1 MSFTVGEMVGPYRI
15 LQQLGQG
22 GMATVYKAYH
32 AALDRYVAIKVL
44 HPAFTEDP
52 NFQARF
58 QREARLVARLE
69 HPNIVPI
76 YDFAE
81 HEGRPYLV
89 MKFIEGQTLKA
100 VMEARPLAPRDIL
113 RIVEAVGAALSYAH
127 SQGILHRDVK
137 PSNVLMT
144 SGGQIYL
151 ADFGLARI
159 AQSGSSTLTSDMLVG
174 TPQYISPEQALSK
187 SDLDE
192 RTDIYSFGIMVYEMV
207 VGQVPYN
214 ADTPF
219 AVIHDHIYTPLP
231 LPSQVNPQIPPAMER
246 VLLKALA
253 KEKND
258 RYSDV
263 TAFVTAFS
271 TVMTDELERRE
282 SGAPTVSTA
291 PTPPALPVQDATLPP
306 TQAPVR
312 AARKKWATWQKVA
325 AVLGVLLLCSCLC
338 LWGVNAAGKMEEKKA
353 MTETAGA
360 AVEILAAETIPA
372 PENAMPQQKGT
383 EVIQPEMVGT
393 LPVTRS
399 TPTDEERA
407 AAQKLVEEAVALW
420 PDQPLEALA
429 RLNQAQ
435 KIMGNRSG
443 FYMQAGETLAEQ
455 GVWPLAAFMYV
466 NAYRGNPEGMTEEQL
481 IKAREAVF
489 KASKNPQSKTIMPK
503 RLDWPPLDIG
513 DIRYEVYNGNLDT
526 AKTLIGANPDLSTD
540 YPEMLLV
547 EAELFIKLQDSPRA
561 QEIINTLLTRSDL
574 PEWIKAE
581 AGEILNAAKNP

>member
-1 MSFTVGEMVGPYRI
+1 MSFSIGEMVGPYRI

-58 QREARLVARLE
+58 QREARLVAKLE

-100 VMEARPLAPRDIL
+100 VMETKQLTPQEIL
-113 RIVEAVGAALSYAH
+113 RVVEAVGLALSYAH

-137 PSNVLMT
+137 PSNVLVT
-144 SGGQIYL
+144 GGGQIYL

-159 AQSGSSTLTSDMLVG
+159 AQSGTSTLTSDMLVG

-207 VGQVPYN
+207 VGRVPYN

-231 LPSQVNPQIPPAMER
+231 LPTQVNDQISPAMER

-253 KEKND
+253 KERAD

-263 TAFVTAFS
+263 VSFVAAFS
-271 TVMTDELERRE
+271 GVMTEDLERRE
-282 SGAPTVSTA
+282 SRAPTVA
-291 PTPPALPVQDATLPP
+291 VQPPAPLQDVTLPP
-306 TQAPVR
+306 VSVQKMAG
-312 AARKKWATWQKVA
+312 KKNWATWQKVL

-338 LWGVNAAGKMEEKKA
+338 LSALNLGARIDENKQ
-353 MTETAGA
+353 MTQTARESGA
-360 AVEILAAETIPA
+360 VRTVTPAVEVAQ
-372 PENAMPQQKGT
+372 PENAMPEQKGT
-383 EVIQPEMVGT
+383 EVIQSEMVGT
-393 LPVTRS
+393 LTANKE

-407 AAQKLVEEAVALW
+407 AAQQLIEDALALW
-420 PDQPLEALA
+420 PDNQLEALA
-429 RLNQAQ
+429 KLTQAQ
-435 KIMGNRSG
+435 KLMGNRVS
-443 FYMQAGETLAEQ
+443 FYEQAGDTLAER
-455 GVWPLAAFMYV
+455 GAWPLAAYMYI
-466 NAYRGNPEGMTEEQL
+466 NIYRIIPEKMTTEQQL
-481 IKAREAVF
+481 KTREAVF
-489 KASKNPQSKTIMPK
+489 KASKDPQSKAILPK
-503 RLDWPPLDIG
+503 RINWPPLDIG
-513 DIRYEVYNGNLDT
+513 DMRYEVFNGNLEK
-526 AKTLIGANPDLSTD
+526 AKTLIGATPDLSKEF
-540 YPEMLLV
+540 PEVLMV
-547 EAELFIKLQDSPRA
+547 EAELFITLQDYPRA
-561 QEIINTLLTRSDL
+561 QEIIHTLLARSDL

-581 AGEILNAAKNP
+581 AGEILNAAQNP